1 MILALVTGSAPFEF
15 SNVRRAVRSPLAKS
29 PIQPVYHD
37 AFRPALAASS
47 VSPASIAASSAAL
60 YACSASVQRALPSKA
75 FARV

>member
-1 MILALVTGSAPFEF
+1 
-15 SNVRRAVRSPLAKS
+15 
-29 PIQPVYHD
+29 
-37 AFRPALAASS
+37 